1 MGDAVIALTAN
12 VAIKKSM
19 GGESGYVSFE
29 NEWFD
34 IDNDATPDG
43 SSVAEETTSLL
54 KNS

>member
-19 GGESGYVSFE
+19 GGESSFVSFE